1 MKKHTTMTYAVA
13 AALAATLAL
22 AGCNGGEKDPTATPT
37 SSTSSTT
44 SASPSTSATP
54 TATPSA
60 SVSVS
65 IPADARANTAAGAMA
80 FVRFWFEQAN
90 VAYTK
95 PDPKLIPA
103 LSTSSCKSCTN
114 LAEEPVEFAAKGY
127 HMSPAPSLPLT
138 NVKSLG
144 GAAEGKHRVSFT
156 ISQRAAQIVDASGK
170 VIESQ
175 EANSVDRIA
184 LVSWEGN
191 RWLMDGLAAAA

>member
-1 MKKHTTMTYAVA
+1 MKKHTTMTYAVTA
-13 AALAATLAL
+13 TLAATLAL
-22 AGCNGGEKDPTATPT
+22 AGCNGGDKDPTPT

-44 SASPSTSATP
+44 SASPSTSASH
-54 TATPSA
+54 TATPSTSA
-60 SVSVS
+60 SID
-65 IPADARANTAAGAMA
+65 IPADARSNTAAGAMA

-103 LSTSSCKSCTN
+103 LSTSTCKSCTN

-144 GAAEGKHRVSFT
+144 GAADGKHRVSFT

-170 VIESQ
+170 VIDSQ

-191 RWLMDGLAAAA
+191 QWLMDGLAAPA